1 MNDAGP
7 RRMSTPR
14 GLWAVVPVKWL
25 SRTKRRLIPL
35 LSSHERVALARAM
48 LQDVLSALTRTSAL
62 AGVMVITGDAGA
74 TAMAHA
80 AGALVI
86 ADTESAGTTA
96 AVTVAAQHLDGMGR
110 EGMLVIPADVPLITP
125 ADIEVILAAHRIA
138 PSVTLVP
145 ASVDG
150 GTNAL
155 ACSPP
160 GVVPFCFGRDSFR
173 RHREAARARGIEPAV
188 SRLAR
193 VGHDIDRPGDLA
205 AFLLRPS
212 ATHAYAYLTANGIRA
227 RLLHVHPGRRRDM
240 VAMTGD
246 AVSS

>member
-1 MNDAGP
+1 MNNAGP
-7 RRMSTPR
+7 CRPSRPR

-25 SRTKRRLIPL
+25 GRTKRRLMPL
-35 LSSHERVALARAM
+35 LSSRERAALARAM
-48 LQDVLSALTRTSAL
+48 LQDVLSALTRTPAL

-86 ADTESAGTTA
+86 ADTENAGTTA
-96 AVTVAAQHLDGMGR
+96 AVAVAARHLDGMGC

-145 ASVDG
+145 ASADG

-173 RHREAARARGIEPAV
+173 RHREAARTRGIEPAV

-193 VGHDIDRPGDLA
+193 VGLDIDRPGDLA

-212 ATHAYAYLTANGIRA
+212 VTHAYAYLTANGIPE
-227 RLLHVHPGRRRDM
+227 RLLHVHPDRCNGPR
-240 VAMTGD
+240 AEQL
-246 AVSS
+246 SQ